1 MSEDRFRVL
10 TLPAR
15 SAYQRTDEN
24 DEIEFRFAPV
34 HCTVDESDGSFS
46 IHTDHKDQWGW
57 QMQVKQ
63 YVVQTGNI
71 DNKGRY
77 TFREKSTWTKNR
89 YNPDGNS
96 EEYYDSPSYFENDIR
111 HKIKQRKLLISV

>member
-15 SAYQRTDEN
+15 YAQQCTDEN
-24 DEIEFRFAPV
+24 NEIAFRFAPV

-57 QMQVKQ
+57 FMQVQQ

-71 DNKGRY
+71 DGKGKY
-77 TFREKSTWTKNR
+77 TFREKSTWTRNFH
-89 YNPDGNS
+89 NPDGNT
-96 EEYYDSPSYFENDIR
+96 EEFYDSPSYFENDIM

>member
-34 HCTVDESDGSFS
+34 YCTVDESDGSFS
-46 IHTDHKDQWGW
+46 IHMDHKDQWGW
-57 QMQVKQ
+57 HMQVKQ

-77 TFREKSTWTKNR
+77 TFREQSSRTKFHHNR
-89 YNPDGNS
+89 D
-96 EEYYDSPSYFENDIR
+96 EHTEAFYDSPSYFENDIT